1 MQKQQ
6 AAYHLSPFLVVVV
19 VVGQYYSFTI
29 IPGLNFHLK
38 TESTILDCRG
48 HWGRLPWGTD
58 ALATENNN
66 AVPLMKVKA
75 TIPWG

>member
-19 VVGQYYSFTI
+19 VWGQYYSFTI

-48 HWGRLPWGTD
+48 HWGRLP
-58 ALATENNN
+58 
-66 AVPLMKVKA
+66 
-75 TIPWG
+75 